1 MFANSAYMSLQ
12 TLIDFLEPVNIAQ
25 ISNDEGFKDTQLG
38 KHITVYDEE
47 FPDISE
53 ADMVLIGCG
62 EMRGAGMQHTNT
74 DSPDAIRAEFYKLF
88 HWHTDVTVADLGN
101 VKCGASLQDSYA
113 ALRTVVQELV
123 EQGKKVVVIG
133 GSHDNTLAQYQ
144 VYGSMNRI
152 IDAVC
157 VDSRIDLD
165 MDSVLPADNFLVEM
179 FTGVP
184 NHLRHYTHIGF
195 QSYFMHPQMLETID
209 KLGFDCY
216 RVGKVKEAI
225 EEMEPAIRNSD
236 LFSFDIAAI
245 QYAHAPANHITP
257 NGFNGEEACTLLQYA
272 GMSKS
277 CSSIG
282 IYGYMPVQDQHQL
295 TAKQVSH
302 MLWYV
307 MDGIQK
313 GKNEASLDN
322 RSSFDEFTIAF
333 AEVEMDFLRSK
344 RTGRWWM
351 KLHDGKYAACS
362 YQDYLVASRNDI
374 PERWMRAV
382 ERS

>member
-62 EMRGAGMQHTNT
+62 EMRGVGMQHTNT

-144 VYGSMNRI
+144 AYGSMNRI

-282 IYGYMPVQDQHQL
+282 IYGYIPVQDQHQL

>member
-1 MFANSAYMSLQ
+1 MSLQ

-38 KHITVYDEE
+38 KHITVYDEA

-53 ADMVLIGCG
+53 ADMVLVGCG
-62 EMRGAGMQHTNT
+62 EMRGAGMQYTNT
-74 DSPDAIRAEFYKLF
+74 DSPDTIRAEFYKLF

-101 VKCGASLQDSYA
+101 VKCGATLQDSYA

-133 GSHDNTLAQYQ
+133 GSHDNTLAQYHA
-144 VYGSMNRI
+144 YGSMNRI

-184 NHLRHYTHIGF
+184 NHLKHYTHIGF

-209 KLGFDCY
+209 KLGFDCF

-272 GMSKS
+272 GMSKA
-277 CSSIG
+277 CTSIG
-282 IYGYMPVQDQHQL
+282 IYGYIPGQDQHQL
-295 TAKQVSH
+295 TAKQISH

-307 MDGIQK
+307 MDGIRK
-313 GKNEASLDN
+313 GKSEASLDN
-322 RSSFDEFTIAF
+322 LSNFDEFTIAF